1 MKLFNDFLQRVGVL
15 AIVLLILWLLANIF
29 ECRGGKEKPVEVV
42 SDTIIITDTIRDT
55 IPHEVHDTIVR
66 YLKKP
71 IKEFIHDTIVDV
83 VGVGG
88 TMIEIPI
95 SQKEYSDD
103 STYRVWVSGYEPHL
117 DSIETYNK
125 TIVIDTKEFFK
136 KKSPFYWGLQGGAG
150 YGIFSKRLDIYVGV
164 GVGVQF

>member
-1 MKLFNDFLQRVGVL
+1 MELFKDFLQRVGLL
-15 AIVLLILWLLANIF
+15 AIILLIFWLLLNF
-29 ECRGGKEKPVEVV
+29 CKCGGGKEEPVEVI

-55 IPHEVHDTIVR
+55 IPQEVHDTIVR
-66 YLKKP
+66 YIKKP
-71 IKEFIHDTIVDV
+71 IKEFVHDTIVDV

-95 SQKEYSDD
+95 SQKEYTDD
-103 STYRVWVSGYEPHL
+103 STYRAWVSGYEPHL

-136 KKSPFYWGLQGGAG
+136 KESPFYWGLQGGVG
-150 YGIFSKRLDIYVGV
+150 YGLLTNKCDFYVGF
-164 GVGVQF
+164 GFGIRF